1 LIVSVRFFNELALDP
16 CLVVELDTKVSIIVF
31 CGICGAFGNTSVSK
45 DGKEGCFFEIS
56 RGCIV
61 VNNDNSCFI
70 SHFSLTS

>member
-1 LIVSVRFFNELALDP
+1 MASVRSFNELALVP
-16 CLVVELDTKVSIIVF
+16 CLVVEFDTDVSFIVC
-31 CGICGAFGNTSVSK
+31 CGIDGAFGDASVSK